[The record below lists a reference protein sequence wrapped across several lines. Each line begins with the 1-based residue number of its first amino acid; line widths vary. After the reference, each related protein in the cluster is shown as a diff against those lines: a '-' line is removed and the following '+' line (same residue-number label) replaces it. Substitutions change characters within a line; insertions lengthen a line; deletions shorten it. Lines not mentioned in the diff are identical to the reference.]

1 MTIRPASLLQRP
13 NQATPAPSMPTGP
26 GPDTLSDVLRTVRLT
41 GSVFFLS
48 EISSP
53 CEAARVPEGALL
65 APALAPRTQNVISY
79 HVVAEGACWAGL
91 YQGAPVR
98 LEAGDVLVFPH
109 GDSYYIG
116 LERAIPG
123 APDVQA
129 VIGYLRAISTGQLPF
144 AMSNG
149 GGGPERAQLVC
160 GFLGCDQRP
169 FNPLLDS
176 LPRMM
181 IMRGG
186 KRSAGD
192 RLDRLIELA
201 LAEAQEQNPGGES
214 VRLRLSELVFVEA
227 IRRHLASMPHG
238 ETGWLAGLRDQAV
251 GRALASLHAQPTHA
265 WTLTSLAKA
274 SGTSRSALADRF
286 NRLVGQPPMQ
296 YLMRWRMQLAAQLLS
311 DGWAKVAAVAGQ
323 VGYDSEAAFSRAFKK
338 VAGVAPATWRR
349 A

>member
-1 MTIRPASLLQRP
+1 MTDRPAFLPPHP
-13 NQATPAPSMPTGP
+13 NQALPARSMPPGP

-53 CEAARVPEGALL
+53 CDSARVAEGTSL

-91 YQGAPVR
+91 YEGDPVR

-116 LERAIPG
+116 LDREMPG
-123 APDVQA
+123 PPNVQA
-129 VIGYLRAISTGQLPF
+129 CVGYLSAISRGQLPF
-144 AMSNG
+144 VLTGG
-149 GGGPERAQLVC
+149 GGGPERAKLVC

-176 LPRMM
+176 LPRLM
-181 IMRGG
+181 IVRGG
-186 KRSAGD
+186 KRPAGD

-201 LAEAQEQNPGGES
+201 LAEAREQNPGGES

-227 IRRHLASMPHG
+227 IRRHLATMPQG
-238 ETGWLAGLRDQAV
+238 ESGWLAGLRDEAV
-251 GRALASLHAQPTHA
+251 GRALTSLHAQPTHG
-265 WTLTSLAKA
+265 WTLASLAKA
-274 SGTSRSALADRF
+274 SGTSRSGLADRF

-311 DGWAKVAAVAGQ
+311 DGWSKVGAVAAE

-338 VAGVAPATWRR
+338 VSGVAPATWRR

>member
-1 MTIRPASLLQRP
+1 MTSRPASLLQRR
-13 NQATPAPSMPTGP
+13 NQATPAPPMPAGP

-91 YQGAPVR
+91 YHGAPVR
-98 LEAGDVLVFPH
+98 VEAGDVLVFPH

-116 LERAIPG
+116 LERAISGP
-123 APDVQA
+123 PDVQA
-129 VIGYLRAISTGQLPF
+129 VIGYLRAISTGRLPF
-144 AMSNG
+144 AVSNG
-149 GGGPERAQLVC
+149 GGGPERAKLVC

-169 FNPLLDS
+169 FNPLLDG

-181 IMRGG
+181 IVRGS
-186 KRSAGD
+186 RRPAGD

-201 LAEAQEQNPGGES
+201 LAEAREQNPGGES

-238 ETGWLAGLRDQAV
+238 ETGWLAGLRDEAV

-265 WTLTSLAKA
+265 WTLASLAKA

-311 DGWAKVAAVAGQ
+311 DGWAKVAAIATE